1 MACFANF
8 TLVDV
13 SEGDVTPE
21 SGLVPHSCMIIEDG
35 RIKQLGGDEVRRQWE
50 GKGGVIVDLQ
60 GHFVAPGFL
69 DLQTNGS
76 FGVDYSGPSPSRSTF
91 VSVAKKLCRQGVTG
105 YCPTLVSLR
114 EDQYRSILPELVP
127 EAEGGGDEWGEDAE
141 KAAELGA
148 RNLGVHVEGPYFC
161 RLKKGAH
168 KEDNIRDPSGL
179 TGFQELTGGV
189 DGVAIVTMAPE
200 LPRGVDTIAEM
211 TEKNMVVSMGHTS
224 ATLEDG
230 RRAVQAGASLITHLF
245 NAMNGLHHRKPG
257 LLGLL
262 TGGSEERRPY
272 WSLICDGI
280 HVCKEAVCIAYSAH
294 PKGCVL
300 VTDSMAAMGCEDGE
314 LDLGDVKVIVKN
326 NKATVAGTD
335 TLAGAV
341 TMLDEC
347 LRIFMSFTGCSL
359 PDAVRC
365 VTVNPAKVLGR
376 RGDLY
381 VGGNADFVVL
391 DKETHRVLKT
401 YVGGGMTFEEEL
413 NKKLKHK
420 HSDDN

>member
-1 MACFANF
+1 M
-8 TLVDV
+8 
-13 SEGDVTPE
+13 
-21 SGLVPHSCMIIEDG
+21 
-35 RIKQLGGDEVRRQWE
+35 
-50 GKGGVIVDLQ
+50 
-60 GHFVAPGFL
+60 
-69 DLQTNGS
+69 
-76 FGVDYSGPSPSRSTF
+76 DYSGPTPSRSKF
-91 VSVAKKLCRQGVTG
+91 VSVARKLCRQGVTG

-114 EDQYRSILPELVP
+114 SDQYRSILPELVP
-127 EAEGGGDEWGEDAE
+127 GGDGGEDAE
-141 KAAELGA
+141 KTAGLGA
-148 RNLGVHVEGPYFC
+148 RNFGVHVEGPYFC

-168 KEDNIRDPSGL
+168 KEENIMNPSGFREFL
-179 TGFQELTGGV
+179 ELTGES
-189 DGVAIVTMAPE
+189 DGIAIVTMAPE
-200 LPRGVDTIAEM
+200 LPRGIDTIVEL
-211 TEKNMVVSMGHTS
+211 TERDIVVSMGHTS
-224 ATLEDG
+224 AGVEDG
-230 RRAVQAGASLITHLF
+230 RRAVQAGATLITHLF

-262 TGGSEERRPY
+262 TGGDEERRPY

-280 HVCKEAVCIAYSAH
+280 HVCKEAVCLAYSAH

-300 VTDSMAAMGCEDGE
+300 VTDSMAAMGCDDGE

-365 VTVNPAKVLGR
+365 VTVNPARILGR
-376 RGDLY
+376 RGDLH

-391 DKETHRVLKT
+391 DKETHSVLKT
-401 YVGGGMTFEEEL
+401 YIAGKMVFEEEP
-413 NKKLKHK
+413 NTYLKRK
-420 HSDDN
+420 YREDN